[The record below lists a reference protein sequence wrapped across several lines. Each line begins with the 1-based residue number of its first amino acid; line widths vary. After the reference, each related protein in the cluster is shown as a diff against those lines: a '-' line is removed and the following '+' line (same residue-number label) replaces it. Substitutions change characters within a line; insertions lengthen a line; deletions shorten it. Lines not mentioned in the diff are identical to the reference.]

1 VTERRFE
8 GIGAT
13 PTVGIGTVT
22 WYRPTDVTDLDEPP
36 APDSVDA
43 EAERERFDAA
53 QADAE
58 AELEAERE
66 QTRERVGDD
75 EAAVFDAHLQF
86 LKDPQIEAGVDEAVD
101 EGRPAPH
108 AVMQAFEGPIEQFEG
123 MEGMMAERADDLRDI
138 RDRLLRLL
146 TGTERTD
153 LGSLPEGSVVLAELL
168 TPSDTAQLDPDSI
181 TGIATAE
188 GGRTAHAAIIA
199 RSLGIPAV
207 VGVGDGLNE
216 IVDGTEVVVD
226 GEEGVVIADP
236 DEAAQQRAEE
246 STQTSVVEEAVETA
260 DGREIEV
267 AANLG
272 TPAEAEPAV
281 DRGADGVGLFRTEFL
296 FQDGSAAPDEDEQ
309 YDAFLSVCETFA
321 DGVAG
326 DEDPRIVVRTLDI
339 GGDKPIDYLDL
350 DPEENGFLGA
360 RGIRLSLEEHAD
372 LFESQLRALLR
383 VAATDAGAGLAVMFP
398 LVSTVEELE
407 AALDRVDSVAADLD
421 SEGVDYG
428 VPELGVMI
436 ETPASTYLADA
447 FAERVDFLS
456 IGTNDLTQY
465 IQSAQRDLDRMTDY
479 QDPLAP
485 AVLRA
490 VDRTVEAGH
499 DGGAWV
505 GMCGEMAG
513 DPDLTE
519 LLIGLGLDELSMS
532 AVTIPDVKSR
542 VREVDTDDAEALAE
556 SVLAVDTLA
565 EVRDHL

>member
-1 VTERRFE
+1 
-8 GIGAT
+8 
-13 PTVGIGTVT
+13 
-22 WYRPTDVTDLDEPP
+22 
-36 APDSVDA
+36 
-43 EAERERFDAA
+43 
-53 QADAE
+53 
-58 AELEAERE
+58 
-66 QTRERVGDD
+66 
-75 EAAVFDAHLQF
+75 
-86 LKDPQIEAGVDEAVD
+86 
-101 EGRPAPH
+101 
-108 AVMQAFEGPIEQFEG
+108 
-123 MEGMMAERADDLRDI
+123 
-138 RDRLLRLL
+138 
-146 TGTERTD
+146 
-153 LGSLPEGSVVLAELL
+153 
-168 TPSDTAQLDPDSI
+168 
-181 TGIATAE
+181 
-188 GGRTAHAAIIA
+188 
-199 RSLGIPAV
+199 
-207 VGVGDGLNE
+207 
-216 IVDGTEVVVD
+216 
-226 GEEGVVIADP
+226 
-236 DEAAQQRAEE
+236 
-246 STQTSVVEEAVETA
+246 
-260 DGREIEV
+260 
-267 AANLG
+267 
-272 TPAEAEPAV
+272 
-281 DRGADGVGLFRTEFL
+281 
-296 FQDGSAAPDEDEQ
+296 
-309 YDAFLSVCETFA
+309 
-321 DGVAG
+321 
-326 DEDPRIVVRTLDI
+326 VVRTLDI

>member
-13 PTVGIGTVT
+13 PTVGIGTAT

-36 APDSVDA
+36 ADIDPDA
-43 EAERERFDAA
+43 ERKRFDEA
-53 QADAE
+53 QAE
-58 AELEAERE
+58 ARTELEAERE
-66 QTRERVGDD
+66 STRERVGDD
-75 EAAVFDAHLQF
+75 EAAVFDAHLKF
-86 LKDPQIEAGVDEAVD
+86 LEDPQIESGVEEALE
-101 EGRPAPH
+101 EGLPAPH
-108 AVMQAFEGPIEQFEG
+108 AVKQAFAGPIEQFAG
-123 MEGMMAERADDLRDI
+123 MDGMMAERADDLRDI

-146 TGTERTD
+146 TGVERTD
-153 LGSLPEGSVVLAELL
+153 LGALPEGSVVLAELL
-168 TPSDTAQLDPDSI
+168 TPSDTAQLDPE
-181 TGIATAE
+181 TVAGIATVE

-207 VGVGDGLNE
+207 VGVGESLLDIDEGDELVIDGE
-216 IVDGTEVVVD
+216 HDAVVVD
-226 GEEGVVIADP
+226 P
-236 DEAAQQRAEE
+236 DEETRTRAEE
-246 STQTSVVEEAVETA
+246 STQTPVIEESVATA

-296 FQDGSAAPDEDEQ
+296 FQDGSAAPDETEQ
-309 YDAFLSVCETFA
+309 YEAYHSVCETFA

-326 DEDPRIVVRTLDI
+326 EEDPRVVVRTLDI

-360 RGIRLSLEEHAD
+360 RGIRLSLQEHAD
-372 LFESQLRALLR
+372 LFETQLRALLR

-407 AALDRVDSVAADLD
+407 AALDRVESVADDLD
-421 SEGVDYG
+421 DEGIDYAI
-428 VPELGVMI
+428 PELGVMV

-490 VDRTVEAGH
+490 IDRTVTAGH
-499 DGGAWV
+499 AGGAWV

-513 DPDLTE
+513 DPDLTK
-519 LLIGLGLDELSMS
+519 LLVGLGLDELSMS
-532 AVTIPDVKSR
+532 AVTIPDVKTAIQ
-542 VREVDTDDAEALAE
+542 EVDTEDAEALAQ
-556 SVLAVDTLA
+556 SVLAAETLA
-565 EVRDHL
+565 EVQELL

>member
-1 VTERRFE
+1 MSERRFE

-13 PTVGIGTVT
+13 PTVGVGTAR

-36 APDSVDA
+36 APDAVDPA
-43 EAERERFDAA
+43 AERERFDEAR
-53 QADAE
+53 DEAE

-66 QTRERVGDD
+66 STRERVGDD
-75 EAAVFDAHLQF
+75 EAAVFKAHLQF
-86 LKDPQIEAGVDEAVD
+86 LTDPQIDDGVQEGLD
-101 EGRPAPH
+101 EGLPAPH
-108 AVMQAFEGPIEQFEG
+108 AVKQAFAGPIEQFSA
-123 MEGMMAERADDLRDI
+123 MEGMMAERADDLRDV

-168 TPSDTAQLDPDSI
+168 TPSDTAQLDPESI
-181 TGIATAE
+181 TGIATVK

-207 VGVGDGLNE
+207 VGVGETLDDIE
-216 IVDGTEVVVD
+216 DGTEVVVD
-226 GEEGVVIADP
+226 GEAGVVIADP
-236 DEAAQQRAEE
+236 SDENRQRAAESTRTPVVDEAVA
-246 STQTSVVEEAVETA
+246 TA
-260 DGREIEV
+260 DGREVEV

-272 TPAEAEPAV
+272 TPVEAEPAV

-296 FQDGSAAPDEDEQ
+296 FQDRADAPDEDEQ
-309 YDAFLSVCETFA
+309 YEAYHEVCETFSE
-321 DGVAG
+321 GVDG
-326 DEDPRIVVRTLDI
+326 DEDPRIVVRTLDV

-372 LFESQLRALLR
+372 LFEAQLRALLR

-407 AALDRVDSVAADLD
+407 AALDRVDAVAADLD
-421 SEGVDYG
+421 EEGVDHAI
-428 VPELGVMI
+428 PELGVMV

-447 FAERVDFLS
+447 FAKRVDFLS

-490 VDRTVEAGH
+490 IDRTVTAGH
-499 DGGAWV
+499 AGGAWV

-519 LLIGLGLDELSMS
+519 LLVGLGLDELSMS
-532 AVTIPDVKSR
+532 AVTIPDVKTAIQ
-542 VREVDTDDAEALAE
+542 EIDTEDAEAVAQ
-556 SVLAVDTLA
+556 SVLDAETLA
-565 EVRDHL
+565 AVEELL

>member
-13 PTVGIGTVT
+13 PTVGIGTAT
-22 WYRPTDVTDLDEPP
+22 WYRPTDVTALDEPP
-36 APDSVDA
+36 AAEAVDA
-43 EAERERFDAA
+43 VVERERFDEA
-53 QADAE
+53 QADART
-58 AELEAERE
+58 ELEAERE
-66 QTRERVGDD
+66 STRERVGDD
-75 EAAVFDAHLQF
+75 EAAVFDAHLKF
-86 LKDPQIEAGVDEAVD
+86 LEDPQIESGVEEALD
-101 EGRPAPH
+101 EGLPAPH
-108 AVMQAFEGPIEQFEG
+108 AVKRAFEGPIEQFEG
-123 MEGMMAERADDLRDI
+123 MDGMMAERADDLRDI
-138 RDRLLRLL
+138 RNRLLRLL

-153 LGSLPEGSVVLAELL
+153 LGSLPDGSVVLAEML

-181 TGIATAE
+181 TGIATSK

-207 VGVGDGLNE
+207 VGVGDELDDIE
-216 IVDGTEVVVD
+216 DGEQVVVD
-226 GEEGVVIADP
+226 GDEGVVIAEP
-236 DEAAQQRAEE
+236 SEESQRRAEE
-246 STQTSVVEEAVETA
+246 STQTPVVEESVSTA

-272 TPAEAEPAV
+272 TPVEAEPAV

-296 FQDGSAAPDEDEQ
+296 FQDRSSAPDEDEQ
-309 YDAFLSVCETFA
+309 YDAYHEVCEAFA
-321 DGVAG
+321 AGVAG
-326 DEDPRIVVRTLDI
+326 EEPRIVVRTLDV

-350 DPEENGFLGA
+350 DPDENGFLGA

-372 LFESQLRALLR
+372 LFETQLRALLR

-407 AALDRVDSVAADLD
+407 AALEQVEKVADDLD
-421 SEGVDYG
+421 SEDVDYAI
-428 VPELGVMI
+428 PELGVMV

-465 IQSAQRDLDRMTDY
+465 IQSAQRDLDRMNDY

-485 AVLRA
+485 AVVRA
-490 VDRTVEAGH
+490 IDRTVTAGH
-499 DGGAWV
+499 AGGAWV

-519 LLIGLGLDELSMS
+519 LLVGLGLDELSMS
-532 AVTIPDVKSR
+532 AVTIPDVKTAI
-542 VREVDTDDAEALAE
+542 REVDTEAAEALAE
-556 SVLAVDTLA
+556 SVLAADTLA
-565 EVRDHL
+565 DVQDLL

>member
-1 VTERRFE
+1 MTERRFE

-13 PTVGIGTVT
+13 PTVGIGTAT

-36 APDSVDA
+36 AEGVDA
-43 EAERERFDAA
+43 ATERKRFDAA

-66 QTRERVGDD
+66 QTRERVGND

-86 LKDPQIEAGVDEAVD
+86 LADPQIEAGVDEALD
-101 EGRPAPH
+101 EGLPAPH
-108 AVMQAFEGPIEQFEG
+108 AVKQAFVGPIAQFEG
-123 MEGMMAERADDLRDI
+123 MDGMMAERADDLRDI

-153 LGSLPEGSVVLAELL
+153 LGSLPDGSVVLAELL

-181 TGIATAE
+181 TGIATVK

-207 VGVGDGLNE
+207 VGVGDDLHE
-216 IVDGTEVVVD
+216 IDDGTEVVVD
-226 GEEGVVIADP
+226 GEDGVVIADP
-236 DEAAQQRAEE
+236 DEAARTRAAE
-246 STQTSVVEEAVETA
+246 STETPVVVEAVETA
-260 DGREIEV
+260 DGQAIEV

-296 FQDGSAAPDEDEQ
+296 FQDRSSAPDEDEQ
-309 YDAFLSVCETFA
+309 FEAYHEVCETFA
-321 DGVAG
+321 SGVDG
-326 DEDPRIVVRTLDI
+326 DEEPRIVVRTLDV

-360 RGIRLSLEEHAD
+360 RGIRLSLDEHAD
-372 LFESQLRALLR
+372 LFETQLRALLR
-383 VAATDAGAGLAVMFP
+383 TAATDAGAGLAVMFP

-407 AALDRVDSVAADLD
+407 AALEQADAVADDLD
-421 SEGVDYG
+421 SEGIDHAI
-428 VPELGVMI
+428 PELGVMI

-447 FAERVDFLS
+447 FAKRVDFLS

-465 IQSAQRDLDRMTDY
+465 IQSAQRDLDRMTEY

-499 DGGAWV
+499 AGGAWV

-519 LLIGLGLDELSMS
+519 LLVGLGLDELSMS
-532 AVTIPDVKSR
+532 AVTVPDVKTAIQA
-542 VREVDTDDAEALAE
+542 VDTEAAEELAG
-556 SVLAVDTLA
+556 SVLAAETLA
-565 EVRDHL
+565 ELQELL